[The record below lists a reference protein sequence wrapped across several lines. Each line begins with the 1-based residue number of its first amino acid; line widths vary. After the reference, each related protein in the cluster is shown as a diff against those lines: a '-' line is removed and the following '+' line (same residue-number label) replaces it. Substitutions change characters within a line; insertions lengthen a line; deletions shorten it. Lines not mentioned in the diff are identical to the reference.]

1 MNTIKLLLSTTLVTF
16 LVGCETMQSKT
27 QAQLKTENHNA
38 MMMKADNKLKSC
50 LASRDKTS
58 LKYVANNIRAL
69 EGISENR
76 YELLQSE
83 RFYAEVDKAPLLKYL
98 NESSSCS
105 NALIDDVYSIDYK
118 MAFNMKKTSA
128 IVDEQFIKFMKGKIN
143 VSQLNLSLEQVYST
157 GQANEQNILDEKNR
171 KNDIAHNKEV
181 DRNLEAYKAEQKAA
195 ANGRQKNVFDEWA
208 ETIGDYADS
217 ANSYDMG
224 TQTNCTAYGNN
235 VTCQTF

>member
-27 QAQLKTENHNA
+27 QAQLRTENHNA

-98 NESSSCS
+98 NEGSSCG
-105 NALIDDVYSIDYK
+105 NAFIDDVYSIDYK
-118 MAFNMKKTSA
+118 MSLNMKNASA
-128 IVDEQFIKFMKGKIN
+128 LVDKQFIKFMKGEIN
-143 VSQLNLSLEQVYST
+143 VSQLNLSLEQVYRT

-181 DRNLEAYKAEQKAA
+181 DRNLEAYKAEQQAA
-195 ANGRQKNVFDEWA
+195 ANKPVTNWGQIYMDLAKE
-208 ETIGDYADS
+208 S
-217 ANSYDMG
+217 AKKQYDLGG
-224 TQTNCTAYGNN
+224 TTTNCQVNGNTVN
-235 VTCQTF
+235 CQSY